1 MTHSIPT
8 INFVFDKES
17 RDKLFSDGKSYEAF
31 RKESLLNIMK
41 SLTKL
46 NANFMITISS
56 IKDNDK

>member
-1 MTHSIPT
+1 MTHNIPT

-46 NANFMITISS
+46 NASFMITISS
-56 IKDNDK
+56 IKENDK